1 MSKRGVWLRH
11 PLHLGKGY
19 EHIQAGQLVK
29 HLLVLPHGRQ
39 LAVAAEVATDY
50 SVVEVRYWTTY
61 AIWRRSSSNQLRRW
75 HSAVSLSLL

>member
-29 HLLVLPHGRQ
+29 HLLVL
-39 LAVAAEVATDY
+39 
-50 SVVEVRYWTTY
+50 
-61 AIWRRSSSNQLRRW
+61 RSGSDD
-75 HSAVSLSLL
+75 